1 MDAFIP
7 AIAGGVLI
15 GGAAALLLVALGRVA
30 GISGIFWSAL
40 SSIAKLDVAPNMWR
54 ITFVLGLMIGPIIV
68 HQFFGLP
75 VPNAPEGST
84 ALAIVSG
91 LLVGFG
97 TKMGSGCTS
106 GHGICGMA
114 RFSPRSILATVTFM
128 AAGFVTVFVVRH
140 VFA

>member
-1 MDAFIP
+1 MQAFFP
-7 AIAGGVLI
+7 AIAGGLLI
-15 GGAAALLLVALGRVA
+15 GGSAALLLITLGRIA

-40 SSIAKLDVAPNMWR
+40 AGIAKLEIGPNMWR
-54 ITFVLGLMIGPIIV
+54 ITFVLGLIAGPVVV

-75 VPNAPEGST
+75 VPSAPQGGV

-114 RFSPRSILATVTFM
+114 RFSPRSILATLTFM

-140 VFA
+140 VIA